1 MFILTSKILV
11 ITSFKFLASFTVI
24 IAIKINNV
32 IMITVNIIINN
43 FQDSIALEE
52 EYSELR
58 QEVLQ
63 KLNQSEQD
71 YEAVLDIEN
80 RTLTVLQ
87 LTQQQILD
95 VESKMFNI

>member
-95 VESKMFNI
+95 VESKKFNI